1 MTPHNHFEFVVR
13 TLLQI
18 VLFFLLQLPTS
29 YQVQVDRDQFLSA
42 FSMVENGRRTSVADW
57 PLGPGWSSSHQSKDS
72 YAPPSPRSTAHN
84 SGIMDNQNINDS
96 TLGYSDKQPQTF
108 PYKNA
113 ALHLSW
119 LRWLSPIDALR
130 KAIPSV
136 FLAVSQIGTTMS
148 AHVQGRLIQSK

>member
-29 YQVQVDRDQFLSA
+29 YQVQVDRDQFL
-42 FSMVENGRRTSVADW
+42 
-57 PLGPGWSSSHQSKDS
+57 DS

-96 TLGYSDKQPQTF
+96 TLGYSDKQLQTF

-119 LRWLSPIDALR
+119 LRWLSHIDALR